1 MQKKS
6 GLPPVYPG
14 EILKEDVLPSAGLTV
29 TAAAKA
35 HGFDERLQLGRFHGL
50 RLILPD
56 AAAGENQFVKS
67 HLFTSVQV
75 LDP

>member
-1 MQKKS
+1 LIADSRIVDENQFP
-6 GLPPVYPG
+6 GLR
-14 EILKEDVLPSAGLTV
+14 IAGRRRQ
-29 TAAAKA
+29 A
-35 HGFDERLQLGRFHGL
+35 HGFDEGLQLGRFHGL

-67 HLFTSVQV
+67 HVFTSVQV